1 MSSSQ
6 NFTPII
12 GPLGW
17 AFPLLNSIRQMFFSR
32 KRLLSGYSMGPR
44 ETMKNAEK
52 WAIVRDEKG
61 RMVALEIHRTV
72 EEAQ

>member
-1 MSSSQ
+1 
-6 NFTPII
+6 
-12 GPLGW
+12 
-17 AFPLLNSIRQMFFSR
+17 MFFSR
-32 KRLLSGYSMGPR
+32 TRLLSGYSMGSR

-72 EEAQ
+72 EETQ

>member
-1 MSSSQ
+1 
-6 NFTPII
+6 
-12 GPLGW
+12 
-17 AFPLLNSIRQMFFSR
+17 
-32 KRLLSGYSMGPR
+32 MGSR
-44 ETMKNAEK
+44 ETLRNAEK